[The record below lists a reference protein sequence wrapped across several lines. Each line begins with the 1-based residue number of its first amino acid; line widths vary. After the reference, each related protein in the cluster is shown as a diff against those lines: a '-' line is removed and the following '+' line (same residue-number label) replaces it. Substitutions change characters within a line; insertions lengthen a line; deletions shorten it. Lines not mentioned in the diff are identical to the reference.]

1 MQGKFVTIRFLNFT
15 GFQAKRHA
23 FAEMGRSLVQCW
35 SAPGLLFAKHLGTG
49 AGNGFSILPNFGLY
63 AWLGVWESP
72 QKAEEL
78 GISTPGPPL
87 FILCIAPQIAFATCG
102 PTSP

>member
-49 AGNGFSILPNFGLY
+49 AGNGFLSFPILVYMLGWAFGNHPKKLRRFF
-63 AWLGVWESP
+63 LRMPVGFS
-72 QKAEEL
+72 
-78 GISTPGPPL
+78 
-87 FILCIAPQIAFATCG
+87 
-102 PTSP
+102 